1 MLLNLLLDKY
11 ERSLTYSGE
20 NQVNQSFSVKP
31 AEIYPGYESNYEP
44 VDAVRRFEDEVKQL
58 EKAGLVRIV
67 WKRESITR
75 IILGLGESGPKLSQS
90 AQAEQITIPEGRP
103 LYDEGTASETRA
115 AQLEEIYVLLHRTE
129 KNDRL
134 RQQREFYEA
143 QIDAN
148 ASRIRSSDVPD
159 STNTSPIIDA
169 FCREQLDRI
178 AAGKNSTYELDE
190 AATILRLLRQ
200 ILGNRSDILER
211 ELSISVFGDSKTFEK
226 SWRSR
231 ICRILEKYG
240 DFGNLLEGI
249 DNRREREIVLLEEFG
264 IYANPSYIYVKG
276 RGKITFADG
285 KVCETAADRPI
296 ALSSAAVRDIDCF
309 EIADRT
315 IMTVENLTSFNRVS
329 QPGTFFLFLSGY
341 HNTLKQRLLLKIYR
355 DNFCEDDAMMS
366 SAAAGNSAA
375 AASASSLIFL
385 HFGDIDPDGFL
396 ILRHLREETGI
407 DFRPYRMGI
416 DELKKY
422 RKYCKP
428 LEQNDVTK
436 AKNLLETGQFE
447 EEMRYMLN
455 HNVKLEQEIISW
467 MEDIQ

>member
-1 MLLNLLLDKY
+1 MEKMIKKLTAQQRDLLSLLLDKY

-44 VDAVRRFEDEVKQL
+44 VDAVRRFEDEMKQL

-67 WKRESITR
+67 WRRESISK
-75 IILGLGESGPKLSQS
+75 IV
-90 AQAEQITIPEGRP
+90 
-103 LYDEGTASETRA
+103 
-115 AQLEEIYVLLHRTE
+115 LELKENNGSIFYELLHRSG
-129 KNDRL
+129 KNELL
-134 RQQREFYEA
+134 REQREFYQR
-143 QIDAN
+143 QIQLN
-148 ASRIRSSDVPD
+148 ADD
-159 STNTSPIIDA
+159 SPIIDT

-178 AAGKNSTYELDE
+178 AAGKSSTYELDE
-190 AATILRLLRQ
+190 AATILNLLRQ
-200 ILGNRSDILER
+200 ILANRAAHMEQSHVFPASATGDNRQDRGSLSPTGATRADLLER

-240 DFGNLLEGI
+240 DFGKLLEGI

-285 KVCETAADRPI
+285 KVIETAADRPI
-296 ALSSAAVRDIDCF
+296 ALSSAAVRDIARF

-315 IMTVENLTSFNRVS
+315 LMTVENLTSFNRVRR
-329 QPGTFFLFLSGY
+329 PDTFFLFLSGY
-341 HNTLKQRLLLKIYR
+341 HSTLKQQLLLKICR
-355 DNFCEDDAMMS
+355 DNGGEAF
-366 SAAAGNSAA
+366 
-375 AASASSLIFL
+375 F

-407 DFRPYRMGI
+407 DFKPYRMSAA
-416 DELKKY
+416 ELKKY
-422 RKYCKP
+422 KHYCKP
-428 LEQNDVTK
+428 LEKNDLTK
-436 AKNLLETGQFE
+436 AQNLLEADQFAD
-447 EEMRYMLN
+447 EMQYMLD
-455 HNVKLEQEIISW
+455 HNAKLEQEIISW
-467 MEDIQ
+467 MEDFNEV